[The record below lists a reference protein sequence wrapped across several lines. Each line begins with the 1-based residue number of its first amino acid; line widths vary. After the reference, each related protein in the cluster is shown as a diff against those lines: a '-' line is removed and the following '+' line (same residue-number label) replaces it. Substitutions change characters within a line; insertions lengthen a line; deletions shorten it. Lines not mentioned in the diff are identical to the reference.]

1 MAEVIFNG
9 PEGRLEGRYHISTNS
24 SAPVALVL
32 HPHPLYGGTMNNKVA
47 YNIYHSFARNG
58 FSVLRFNFRGVGRSQ
73 GKFDNGIGELNDA
86 AAALDWLQLQNPNAS
101 SYWMGGFSFGSW
113 IGMQLLMRRPEIQGF
128 MAVSPPTNSYD
139 FNFLS
144 PCPASGLIV
153 QGNQDSIVIEADV
166 AKLVEKL
173 GKQKNTEIEYQV
185 VMGADHF
192 FRNRI
197 DELNLHLDN
206 YVKKRIRNDASKPRK
221 VKPDRR
227 RRQQSPSDL

>member
-1 MAEVIFNG
+1 MSEIIFSG
-9 PEGRLEGRYHISTNS
+9 PEGRIEGRYHRSNKAN
-24 SAPVALVL
+24 APVALVL

-47 YNIYHSFARNG
+47 YNLYHSFARNG
-58 FSVLRFNFRGVGRSQ
+58 FSVLRFNFRGVGRSE
-73 GKFDNGIGELNDA
+73 GKFDNGIGELSDA
-86 AAALDWLQLQNPNAS
+86 AAALDWLQIQNPNAS

-128 MAVSPPTNSYD
+128 VCISPPTDSYD

-153 QGNQDSIVIEADV
+153 QGNQDSIVSEDGV

-173 GKQKNTEIEYQV
+173 AKQKNTEIDYQV
-185 VMGADHF
+185 IAGADHF
-192 FRNRI
+192 FRNKI
-197 DELNLHLDN
+197 DDLNYRLDT
-206 YVKKRIRNDASKPRK
+206 YITARLDQDATRPRK

-227 RRQQSPSDL
+227 RRQQQSDII